1 MVRIKCLT
9 FYLEQSMINQV
20 ITNWLKQYS
29 CKSQDDYRNALQE
42 IIQELALE
50 GLARAKF
57 FEKAAFYGGTC
68 LRILHQLD
76 RFSEDLDFS
85 LLAPDP
91 HFKLEPYLKSIEMH
105 IQSYGFEI
113 SILKKEKAMASAV
126 VSAFLKGNTLENFIR
141 IGLSDRERQ
150 RVHVEENIKIKL
162 EIDTEPPLGFQTE
175 IVEMHVPG
183 LYYVKSYSLPD
194 LFAGKMSAILARTW
208 KGRTKGRDWYDLIW
222 FVGKKIPLH
231 LSHLESRL
239 KQIGFI
245 DGQLSEDVFSK
256 LYLERVEK
264 LDISQAKADAEHF
277 LPNPEVLE
285 IWSKAYFANLL
296 SKISF
301 S

>member
-1 MVRIKCLT
+1 
-9 FYLEQSMINQV
+9 MINQV

-68 LRILHQLD
+68 LRILHRLD

-91 HFKLEPYLKSIEMH
+91 HFKLEPYLKSIEIH
-105 IQSYGFEI
+105 IQSYGFDI
-113 SILKKEKAMASAV
+113 SISKKEKTMTSAV
-126 VSAFLKGNTLENFIR
+126 LSAFLKGNTMENFIR

-150 RVHVEENIKIKL
+150 RVHLDENIKIKL
-162 EIDTEPPLGFQTE
+162 EIDTDPPLGFDIE
-175 IVEMHVPG
+175 IIEMHVPG

-222 FVGKKIPLH
+222 FVAKKIPLH

-245 DGQLSEDVFSK
+245 DDSLTQEVFSK
-256 LYLERVEK
+256 LYMERLEK
-264 LDISQAKADAEHF
+264 LDIDQAKADAVSF
-277 LPNPEVLE
+277 LRHPEVLD
-285 IWSKAYFANLL
+285 IWSKAYFTDLL
-296 SKISF
+296 PKIIYS
-301 S
+301 

>member
-1 MVRIKCLT
+1 
-9 FYLEQSMINQV
+9 MINQV

-68 LRILHQLD
+68 LRILHRLD

-91 HFKLEPYLKSIEMH
+91 HFKLEPYLKSIEVH
-105 IQSYGFEI
+105 IQSYGFDI
-113 SILKKEKAMASAV
+113 SISKKDKTMTSAIL
-126 VSAFLKGNTLENFIR
+126 SAFLKGNTMENFIR

-150 RVHVEENIKIKL
+150 SVHVDENIKIKL
-162 EIDTEPPLGFQTE
+162 EIDTDPPLGFETE
-175 IVEMHVPG
+175 IIEMHIPG
-183 LYYVKSYSLPD
+183 LYYVKSYSPPD

-222 FVGKKIPLH
+222 FVAKKIPLH
-231 LSHLESRL
+231 LSHLEFRL

-245 DGQLSEDVFSK
+245 DGFLTQEVFSN
-256 LYLERVEK
+256 LYMERLEK
-264 LDISQAKADAEHF
+264 LDIGQAKADAVHF
-277 LPNPEVLE
+277 LRNPEVLD
-285 IWSKAYFANLL
+285 IWSKAYFSDLL
-296 SKISF
+296 SKISY

>member
-1 MVRIKCLT
+1 
-9 FYLEQSMINQV
+9 MINQV
-20 ITNWLKQYS
+20 IINWLKQYS

-68 LRILHQLD
+68 LRILHRLD

-85 LLAPDP
+85 LLVPDP

-105 IQSYGFEI
+105 IQSYGFDI
-113 SILKKEKAMASAV
+113 SISKKEKTMTSAV
-126 VSAFLKGNTLENFIR
+126 LSAFLKGNTMENFIR

-150 RVHVEENIKIKL
+150 SVHLDENIKIKL
-162 EIDTEPPLGFQTE
+162 EIDTDPPPGFDIE
-175 IVEMHVPG
+175 INEMHVPG

-222 FVGKKIPLH
+222 FVAKKIPLH

-245 DGQLSEDVFSK
+245 DGSLTQEVFSN
-256 LYLERVEK
+256 LYMERLEK
-264 LDISQAKADAEHF
+264 LDIGQAKADTVHF
-277 LPNPEVLE
+277 LRNPEVLD
-285 IWSKAYFANLL
+285 IWSKAYFSDLL
-296 SKISF
+296 PKF
-301 S
+301 SYS